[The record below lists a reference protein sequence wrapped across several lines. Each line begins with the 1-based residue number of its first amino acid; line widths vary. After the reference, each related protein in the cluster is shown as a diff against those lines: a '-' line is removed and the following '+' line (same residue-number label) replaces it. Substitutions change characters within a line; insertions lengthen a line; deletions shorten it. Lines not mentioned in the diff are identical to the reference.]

1 MTKTYNDIDAVTR
14 LLEEVGC
21 SAFTCRLNR
30 TFTHHLPFSCFQPIE
45 RERFGAGRQDRPV
58 ASQEEQSSDG
68 AERLPGGAR
77 GADRR
82 GGATANQTSTY
93 VAMATRLTCR
103 LPAGRPAAPRA
114 EPEGR
119 AAAVLHQRGRGE
131 RGRGRLLRLP
141 DVRSRSLTRLLD
153 CVWRV

>member
-21 SAFTCRLNR
+21 S
-30 TFTHHLPFSCFQPIE
+30 PFARSLGGNDALLTVFLAVFQPTE

-82 GGATANQTSTY
+82 GGATPPSTPLLA
-93 VAMATRLTCR
+93 AMATGLNV
-103 LPAGRPAAPRA
+103 PS
-114 EPEGR
+114 
-119 AAAVLHQRGRGE
+119 
-131 RGRGRLLRLP
+131 
-141 DVRSRSLTRLLD
+141 SRRWPSCTTS
-153 CVWRV
+153 